1 MLTAAVVPGAT
12 FIEVTRILQNEKYV
26 QELLPKVKDPIVKR
40 YWTEQIAQ
48 TSEFHKSETLD
59 YIVSKFGRFITNKM
73 IRNIIGQSQ
82 STLNFRKAMDEGKI
96 VFLKLSK
103 GLLGEEDANFLGL
116 VLVPK
121 ILAAALSR
129 QDMPREER
137 KPFFFYVDEFQNF
150 ATPDFAQ
157 ILSEARKYALSLTV
171 ANQFVSQIDE
181 EVRNAIFGN
190 VGTMVVFRMGV
201 SDANI
206 MAQEFAPVFNESD
219 LTNIPAQTTYVKTI
233 VEGTPVPPFSMNVW
247 RDLEAEK
254 RMGDRRVAEMIKELS
269 RLKYGKDREEVEN
282 EIERRGQL

>member
-1 MLTAAVVPGAT
+1 
-12 FIEVTRILQNEKYV
+12 
-26 QELLPKVKDPIVKR
+26 
-40 YWTEQIAQ
+40 
-48 TSEFHKSETLD
+48 
-59 YIVSKFGRFITNKM
+59 
-73 IRNIIGQSQ
+73 
-82 STLNFRKAMDEGKI
+82 
-96 VFLKLSK
+96 
-103 GLLGEEDANFLGL
+103 
-116 VLVPK
+116 
-121 ILAAALSR
+121 
-129 QDMPREER
+129 
-137 KPFFFYVDEFQNF
+137 
-150 ATPDFAQ
+150 
-157 ILSEARKYALSLTV
+157 V